1 MAAAA
6 QKYAIRI
13 AEVMSASIMTN
24 AHQDGLVK
32 VVNVIRL
39 QHLLVV
45 KKVSPQNQ
53 QDVVQVQYVRTDCVI
68 QNAPHVHLVKVAG
81 VAEIAAL

>member
-32 VVNVIRL
+32 VVNVLL

-45 KKVSPQNQ
+45 EKVVPHYQE
-53 QDVVQVQYVRTDCVI
+53 DVVQVQYVRTDCVI
-68 QNAPHVHLVKVAG
+68 QHAPHVHLVKVAG